1 MGVKVGLNKALS
13 KLWEIAVVTV
23 LLAAG
28 VGIGSLLTQY
38 LQKAPLD
45 YSLTA
50 QLMLI
55 FGAIIAFGG
64 IIFSM
69 VSRRVPG

>member
-1 MGVKVGLNKALS
+1 MGLKSGLNKVLA
-13 KLWEIAVVTV
+13 KLWEIAVITV
-23 LLAAG
+23 LLATG

-38 LQKAPLD
+38 LQKTPLD
-45 YSLTA
+45 FTLTA
-50 QLMLI
+50 QLMII

-64 IIFSM
+64 IIFTM

>member
-1 MGVKVGLNKALS
+1 MGAKDIMNKVLS
-13 KLWEIAVVTV
+13 KLWEIAVITV

-38 LQKAPLD
+38 LQKTALD
-45 YSLTA
+45 FSLTA
-50 QLMLI
+50 QLMII

-69 VSRRVPG
+69 VSRRAPG